1 MRYSTLF
8 HNLRRKARHTIIWRS
23 LQTSPPQNGTPKHTC
38 EDVMDIAAN
47 KATRF
52 IYLRTLPLVK
62 HPEISDKVKTLVG
75 SIETDVRKICNKHID
90 TIIDDRAAV
99 HLHNCAL
106 AIATHRVLSPYIK
119 NQIRLNNIIRAGFG
133 AMPISDPALSD
144 EANRAAKSV
153 VKLRPDY
160 WISRFA
166 LLFSWD
172 KMAAVRKMTA
182 NMAADFGATFETH
195 TPEVSN
201 TESQRPEHR
210 LIVTKCYYDRIC
222 REEGLAHLT
231 RIFCALDRALFVP
244 ISEKSHGVT
253 FSLDST
259 LAPDEDTKEAGQNCQ
274 FTFKKHI

>member
-210 LIVTKCYYDRIC
+210 LIVSKLFFFLPPIF
-222 REEGLAHLT
+222 GFFFKLQPSLT
-231 RIFCALDRALFVP
+231 ALLFFSRCC
-244 ISEKSHGVT
+244 ISEMLLRSH
-253 FSLDST
+253 L
-259 LAPDEDTKEAGQNCQ
+259 
-274 FTFKKHI
+274 